1 MSRVG
6 QAPIPLPPQ
15 AKVEIQET
23 TVAVE
28 GPKGKLIHQVPPEL
42 KLEKAEGQLWVKRS
56 SDEKRVK
63 SLHGLHKTLIANM
76 VQGVIQGFSKEL
88 ELSGVGYKAQVSGQK
103 LEMYVGFTHVVVF
116 TAPAG
121 ITIEVPKPTQV
132 VVKGV
137 DKQLVGQVAAR
148 IRAFAPPE
156 PYKGKGIKYVGEV
169 IRRKAGKAV
178 A

>member
-6 QAPIPLPPQ
+6 QMPIPFPPQ
-15 AKVEIQET
+15 AKVDLQGN

-28 GPKGKLIHQVPPEL
+28 GPKGKLSHQLPPEL
-42 KLEKAEGQLWVKRS
+42 TIEQVEGQLRVKRQN
-56 SDEKRVK
+56 DEKRAK
-63 SLHGLHKTLIANM
+63 SLHGLHRTLIANM
-76 VQGVIQGFSKEL
+76 VKGVIDGFSKEL
-88 ELSGVGYKAQVSGQK
+88 ELSGVGYKAQVSGPR
-103 LEMYVGFTHVVVF
+103 LEMYVGFTHAVVF
-116 TAPAG
+116 TAPSG

-132 VVKGV
+132 VVRGV
-137 DKQLVGQVAAR
+137 DKQMVGQVAAR